1 MCLTLFKI
9 LHFAVTLLWTN
20 CQMTNMFLVVAV
32 WTSFL
37 ATHYRE
43 IESRPYLPSTQSL
56 QGPNH
61 QQRKSNFEKAGQSS
75 ALVTFGGNK
84 VLTGLALVLVPLT
97 FEALNFHFL
106 IYGGRNFFD
115 IDFVSFNSCVFPLLQ
130 LNHILSF

>member
-1 MCLTLFKI
+1 
-9 LHFAVTLLWTN
+9 
-20 CQMTNMFLVVAV
+20 MTNMFLVVAV

-97 FEALNFHFL
+97 FEALNFL
-106 IYGGRNFFD
+106 
-115 IDFVSFNSCVFPLLQ
+115 SLVF
-130 LNHILSF
+130 